1 MTRYARHQ
9 TNFCDWTCERSLA
22 SLTVH
27 NLKVHMIGTYCK
39 SFLLD
44 SISQEREMVTH
55 SNILAWRIPWIEE
68 PIMLPSMG
76 LQRVRHDG
84 ATEPYLSKLLLF
96 I

>member
-1 MTRYARHQ
+1 MTRYARHR
-9 TNFCDWTCERSLA
+9 TNLCDWTCERSLA

-39 SFLLD
+39 SFLPD
-44 SISQEREMVTH
+44 SISQEKEMATH

-68 PIMLPSMG
+68 SLRLPSMG
-76 LQRVRHDG
+76 SQSVRHDG
-84 ATEPYLSKLLLF
+84 ATEQYLSELLLF